1 MGDESVKGG
10 GEQSGGGGGGGGG
23 MSLEQ
28 YQVLGGH
35 SVPVQVSGPGQLPT
49 LAPAPVGQPGLHM
62 PAGGS
67 VPGSQGGGVQQQPG
81 INMQQAMGQP
91 QFQVI
96 QPSYPGG
103 GQYATI
109 PQVATYNSQGQLV
122 LQPAFGLQPG
132 LPGQG
137 QLILSG
143 VPQPQPQPGK
153 PGLMASQPST
163 PSKPGMQYTM
173 TSSGQLQ
180 MQPGTQPTFIMAPQP
195 MGSPLPGQVNMPG
208 PGQQVVPSTMAGMK
222 GGEGKAMMTAPQ
234 PQSGQQQFLLPN
246 GQMAYM
252 QPGPSTQPIL
262 QNGQLIFR
270 SPGGPEGQQLMFSP
284 GGPPTGPPQV
294 PQTVPAASTP
304 LQMQSPM
311 PQIPQMSRASSVPTA
326 PPGKTAISRAIAPL
340 PPSVSQAGPR
350 LGLHQTA
357 GMPGQAQASPAKSKQ
372 KMSPRGNNVGPGR
385 PPGPKNLNTPK
396 MMPKLPGGPE
406 SVVGGKPSEGVA
418 GPPTLLPQMLPAQ
431 PVALSTTVAPAPPH
445 SMLVSMPP
453 MPVKPL
459 YQMSSSIPTSTVTPM
474 MSGPP
479 ADGDKAGLGPPTLT
493 KEINPPMPNLGPPN
507 ISGNNLGS
515 KVLGGP
521 TTTQPL
527 PAGEQSA
534 VQGLVTTP
542 KAVVKPQVLTHVI
555 DGHVIKE
562 SSTPFPVSPSKSK
575 FVFQIANRR
584 TIEKYFFIIPVA
596 SWESPTVF
604 EC

>member
-1 MGDESVKGG
+1 
-10 GEQSGGGGGGGGG
+10 
-23 MSLEQ
+23 
-28 YQVLGGH
+28 
-35 SVPVQVSGPGQLPT
+35 
-49 LAPAPVGQPGLHM
+49 
-62 PAGGS
+62 
-67 VPGSQGGGVQQQPG
+67 
-81 INMQQAMGQP
+81 MQQAMGQP

-270 SPGGPEGQQLMFSP
+270 SQGPEGQQLMFSP

-304 LQMQSPM
+304 L
-311 PQIPQMSRASSVPTA
+311 QMSRASSVPTA

-396 MMPKLPGGPE
+396 MMPKLPGGQE

-418 GPPTLLPQMLPAQ
+418 GPPTLLPQML
-431 PVALSTTVAPAPPH
+431 
-445 SMLVSMPP
+445 
-453 MPVKPL
+453 
-459 YQMSSSIPTSTVTPM
+459 
-474 MSGPP
+474 
-479 ADGDKAGLGPPTLT
+479 
-493 KEINPPMPNLGPPN
+493 
-507 ISGNNLGS
+507 
-515 KVLGGP
+515 
-521 TTTQPL
+521 
-527 PAGEQSA
+527 
-534 VQGLVTTP
+534 
-542 KAVVKPQVLTHVI
+542 
-555 DGHVIKE
+555 
-562 SSTPFPVSPSKSK
+562 
-575 FVFQIANRR
+575 
-584 TIEKYFFIIPVA
+584 
-596 SWESPTVF
+596 
-604 EC
+604 

>member
-10 GEQSGGGGGGGGG
+10 GDQSGGGGGG

-28 YQVLGGH
+28 YQVLGGG
-35 SVPVQVSGPGQLPT
+35 VPVQVSGPGQLPT

-62 PAGGS
+62 PGGGS
-67 VPGSQGGGVQQQPG
+67 VPVSQGQGVQTQPG
-81 INMQQAMGQP
+81 MNMQQAMGQP

-153 PGLMASQPST
+153 PGGLMASQPST

-180 MQPGTQPTFIMAPQP
+180 MQPGSQPTFIMAPQP
-195 MGSPLPGQVNMPG
+195 MGSPMPGQVNMPG
-208 PGQQVVPSTMAGMK
+208 PGQQVVPSTMAQMK
-222 GGEGKAMMTAPQ
+222 GPEGKAMMTAPQ

-270 SPGGPEGQQLMFSP
+270 SQGPEGQQLMFSP
-284 GGPPTGPPQV
+284 GGPPPGPPQV
-294 PQTVPAASTP
+294 PQPVPAVSTP
-304 LQMQSPM
+304 LQMQSPL
-311 PQIPQMSRASSVPTA
+311 PQIPQMARPSNLPTA

-350 LGLHQTA
+350 LGLHQA
-357 GMPGQAQASPAKSKQ
+357 ANLPSQAQASPKSKQ

-406 SVVGGKPSEGVA
+406 GLLGSKTGLMVSEGVA

-431 PVALSTTVAPAPPH
+431 PVSLSTTTTPAPPH
-445 SMLVSMPP
+445 SMLVSMPQ

-459 YQMSSSIPTSTVTPM
+459 YQMSSSIPTSTVTPI
-474 MSGPP
+474 MSGHP
-479 ADGDKAGLGPPTLT
+479 AELDKLGLGPPTLT

-507 ISGNNLGS
+507 ISGNNIAS
-515 KVLGGP
+515 KVLVGQ
-521 TTTQPL
+521 TTQPL
-527 PAGEQSA
+527 PGGELSA
-534 VQGLVTTP
+534 VQANTP

-575 FVFQIANRR
+575 FVFQIANRLK
-584 TIEKYFFIIPVA
+584 IAQYFVSLPVGRGD
-596 SWESPTVF
+596 
-604 EC
+604 CI

>member
-1 MGDESVKGG
+1 
-10 GEQSGGGGGGGGG
+10 
-23 MSLEQ
+23 
-28 YQVLGGH
+28 
-35 SVPVQVSGPGQLPT
+35 
-49 LAPAPVGQPGLHM
+49 
-62 PAGGS
+62 
-67 VPGSQGGGVQQQPG
+67 
-81 INMQQAMGQP
+81 MQQAMGQP

-385 PPGPKNLNTPK
+385 PPGPKTQNAPK
-396 MMPKLPGGPE
+396 MMPRMAGGAGSSPMPGSPGSPTMNPGSPRPPMLQNASSPGPHLTPM
-406 SVVGGKPSEGVA
+406 SQS
-418 GPPTLLPQMLPAQ
+418 GPPTLTPMMFPTQ
-431 PVALSTTVAPAPPH
+431 PAPQNTVVPPQSVPVSLPLMTH
-445 SMLVSMPP
+445 SVPP
-453 MPVKPL
+453 KPL
-459 YQMSSSIPTSTVTPM
+459 YQMPAASTSIPTTSVPPTPIRAN
-474 MSGPP
+474 SESSF
-479 ADGDKAGLGPPTLT
+479 GPPTLT
-493 KEINPPMPNLGPPN
+493 KEVNP
-507 ISGNNLGS
+507 
-515 KVLGGP
+515 
-521 TTTQPL
+521 
-527 PAGEQSA
+527 
-534 VQGLVTTP
+534 
-542 KAVVKPQVLTHVI
+542 
-555 DGHVIKE
+555 
-562 SSTPFPVSPSKSK
+562 
-575 FVFQIANRR
+575 
-584 TIEKYFFIIPVA
+584 
-596 SWESPTVF
+596 
-604 EC
+604 

>member
-1 MGDESVKGG
+1 
-10 GEQSGGGGGGGGG
+10 

-62 PAGGS
+62 AGGGN
-67 VPGSQGGGVQQQPG
+67 VPGSPAQGV
-81 INMQQAMGQP
+81 NMQQAMGQP

-153 PGLMASQPST
+153 PGLMASQPPT
-163 PSKPGMQYTM
+163 SKPGMQYTM

-222 GGEGKAMMTAPQ
+222 AGEGKAMMTAPQ

-304 LQMQSPM
+304 LQMQSPL
-311 PQIPQMSRASSVPTA
+311 PQIPQLTRPSSAVATA

-350 LGLHQTA
+350 LGLQQA
-357 GMPGQAQASPAKSKQ
+357 GGLPSQPSPAKSKQ

-385 PPGPKNLNTPK
+385 PPGPGKNLNTAK
-396 MMPKLPGGPE
+396 MMPKLPE
-406 SVVGGKPSEGVA
+406 SLMGGKPGLVGSEAVA

-431 PVALSTTVAPAPPH
+431 PVALSTTTAPAPPQ
-445 SMLVSMPP
+445 SMLVTMPP

-459 YQMSSSIPTSTVTPM
+459 YQMSSSIPTSTVTPI

-479 ADGDKAGLGPPTLT
+479 TEGPPTLT

-507 ISGNNLGS
+507 IAS
-515 KVLGGP
+515 KVLAGQP
-521 TTTQPL
+521 SQPL
-527 PAGEQSA
+527 PGGEQST
-534 VQGLVTTP
+534 VQGLVSTP

-575 FVFQIANRR
+575 FVFQIAVGRLNRP
-584 TIEKYFFIIPVA
+584 TIEKYFFSYSCCQLGEPDCI
-596 SWESPTVF
+596 
-604 EC
+604 